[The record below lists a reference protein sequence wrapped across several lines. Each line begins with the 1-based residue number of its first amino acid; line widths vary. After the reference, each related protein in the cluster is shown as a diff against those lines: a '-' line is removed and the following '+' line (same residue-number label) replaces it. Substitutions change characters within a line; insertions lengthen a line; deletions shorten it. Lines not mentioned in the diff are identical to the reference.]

1 MQRESRNG
9 KPQQDRHCQHALLGP
24 DVSAKAAGFSRGFF
38 QPHAFPAL
46 IRRLKQ
52 ARPDIKIACG
62 GPSVHDVMG
71 RELMDKCDAIDAV
84 CLGEADEILSPL
96 SQISAFG

>member
-1 MQRESRNG
+1 
-9 KPQQDRHCQHALLGP
+9 
-24 DVSAKAAGFSRGFF
+24 
-38 QPHAFPAL
+38 
-46 IRRLKQ
+46 LKQ